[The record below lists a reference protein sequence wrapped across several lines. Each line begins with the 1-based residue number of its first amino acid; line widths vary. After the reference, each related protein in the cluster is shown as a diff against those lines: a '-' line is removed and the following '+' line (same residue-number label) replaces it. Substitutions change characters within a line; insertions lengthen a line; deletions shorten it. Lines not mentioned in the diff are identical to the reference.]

1 MLLMNTAGN
10 QHVVRRGDTLAK
22 IAEQN
27 GTTPDALARY
37 NHIKDP
43 NRITIGQVVKF
54 EPTISVQVV
63 DRLHQP
69 IPEMKLALYAS
80 GRHLSDVVTCAEGWV
95 KDVVLPNF
103 SDVLQVFVFKPTGE
117 KKRVATIKPSGPPKT
132 VQLVSPKVKVAAV
145 SANMH
150 GGTPQAVS
158 KSKATTVAGVTNKA
172 GAPVVVVA
180 APATSGKEKSGV
192 SWVNKF
198 PTSKSLDDLKE
209 PFKTSAQEFVDAL
222 RTAGVTVQINATY
235 RPTERSYLMYYCA
248 AIARGK
254 IDPTAVPAWPGVA
267 IDWSHLDAS
276 GAPDNSSA
284 IAAAKAMKQ
293 AFAIGSNPVGLPG
306 RSNHNKKLAIDMT
319 VAGYVGKSVKN
330 SDGDPVSL
338 KSWDDLVELGD
349 DFGVKWFGTEDKPHW
364 SFNGH

>member
-145 SANMH
+145 SANMQ

-158 KSKATTVAGVTNKA
+158 KSKATTVAGATNKA

-235 RPTERSYLMYYCA
+235 RPSERSYLMHYCA
-248 AIARGK
+248 EIARGN
-254 IDPTAVPAWPGVA
+254 IDPTTVPAWPGVE
-267 IDWSHLDAS
+267 IDWAHLDES
-276 GAPDNSSA
+276 GVPDKKA
-284 IAAAKAMKQ
+284 AKAAAQAMKQ
-293 AFAIGSNPVGLPG
+293 AYAIGSNPVGKPG
-306 RSNHNKKLAIDMT
+306 LSNHNKKMAMDVSLS
-319 VAGYVGKSVKN
+319 GYVGKTAVN
-330 SDGDPVSL
+330 GDGDKV
-338 KSWDDLVELGD
+338 DLVTWNDVKKLGVTYD
-349 DFGVKWFGTEDKPHW
+349 VYWFGANDRPHW
-364 SFNGH
+364 SWNGR